1 MGLKSLPH
9 SEWFELDNEYATYQR
24 IRRGRI
30 ESKGREILRIIPSD
44 KVGDGAV
51 VRGARIVQGG
61 EQNTLGNQL
70 REVWRLTDC
79 RSGRTPARYGRV
91 PGTTLPR
98 VIHA

>member
-51 VRGARIVQGG
+51 VGGGRSAQGG
-61 EQNTLGNQL
+61 E
-70 REVWRLTDC
+70 
-79 RSGRTPARYGRV
+79 
-91 PGTTLPR
+91 
-98 VIHA
+98 